1 MILNIIQLAK
11 EQSRL
16 KRFVFASTSEIYA
29 GTLQKFR
36 LPIPTPETAPLALP
50 DLDHPRTSYML
61 SKIYGEA
68 LIHQAQVPFTI
79 VRPHNFYGPRMGLSH
94 VIPELLKK
102 AYFAK
107 MGDSI
112 EVYSIDHRRT
122 FCFIR
127 DAIEMIYR
135 AAESPESVGQVLNIG
150 TQEPEVTIGELA
162 KKVVAAVGKRLE
174 IVPGPETP
182 GSPARRCPD
191 MTCTR
196 QLTGYWAQI
205 SLEEGIR
212 ETYDWYR
219 THVFDGRSLS
229 AQ

>member
-1 MILNIIQLAK
+1 
-11 EQSRL
+11 
-16 KRFVFASTSEIYA
+16 YA
-29 GTLQKFR
+29 GTLQKFS
-36 LPIPTPETAPLALP
+36 LPIPTPETVSLALP

-102 AYFAK
+102 AHFAK
-107 MGDSI
+107 MGEPI
-112 EVYSIDHRRT
+112 EVFSIDHRRT

-135 AAESPESVGQVLNIG
+135 AVESPKSVGQVLNIG

-162 KKVVAAVGKRLE
+162 RKVTAAVGKRLDT
-174 IVPGPETP
+174 VAGPETP

-191 MTCTR
+191 MTRTR
-196 QLTGYWAQI
+196 QLTGYCSQV
-205 SLEEGIR
+205 SLEEGIQ

-219 THVFDGRSLS
+219 THIFDGKSIS
-229 AQ
+229 AR